1 MKRLVQ
7 LLVLVTPLVMAGGVQ
22 AQQQPAGGRGGRGG
36 APPEPPKNLQILP
49 KDIPRP
55 ELIATMGGFTRG
67 LGVACSYC
75 HIEPETDGRD
85 DMAADDK
92 APKKTARV
100 MMKMMTDLNTRL
112 VAEVGKPAADLT
124 RVQCVTCHRGVAIPK
139 QLTEILVATDT
150 QKGGPAAIAEWRD
163 LRTKYYGSA
172 SYDFSEA
179 GLTGVAQQLVAA
191 NKPDDALAF
200 LQINLEFFPRSAPT
214 YAGMAA
220 AYNRSN
226 DRANAIKSFEK
237 VLEIDPKN
245 ANAKRQLDQ
254 LKAQP

>member
-7 LLVLVTPLVMAGGVQ
+7 LLVLFTPLILASPVQ

-49 KDIPRP
+49 KDIARP
-55 ELIATMGGFTRG
+55 ELIATMGAFARG
-67 LGVACSYC
+67 LGVQCSYC
-75 HIEPETDGRD
+75 HIEPETDGRED
-85 DMAADDK
+85 RAADDK

-100 MMKMMTDLNTRL
+100 MMKMTMDLNTRL
-112 VAEVGKPAADLT
+112 GTEVGKPASELT

-139 QLTEILVATDT
+139 QLSEILVATDT
-150 QKGGPAAIAEWRD
+150 QKGAPAAIEQWRD
-163 LRTKYYGSA
+163 LRKQYYGA
-172 SYDFSEA
+172 MAYDFSDA
-179 GLTGVAQQLVAA
+179 GLAGVAQQLVAA
-191 NKPDDALAF
+191 NKPDDALAL
-200 LQINLEFFPRSAPT
+200 LQVNLEFFPRSAPT

-220 AYNRSN
+220 AYTRKN
-226 DRANAIKSFEK
+226 DRQNAIKSFEK

-245 ANAKRQLDQ
+245 QNAQRQLDQ